1 MWQNSNLILVT
12 YRRIP
17 NLRPN
22 SCWAESF
29 RRWPRSSRRGFSLVE
44 LMTVMII
51 LAMLSGLAIVAYNGF
66 ADNARE
72 STVRTEM
79 ATLIQALSAFQ
90 LVNGRYPTNDE
101 GLAILKKPAKNF
113 PQGYLSKIPKDP
125 WGTPF
130 VYVSPGSKGPFEI
143 ISLGEDKKEGGEK
156 AKADISSNSI
166 EYE

>member
-1 MWQNSNLILVT
+1 MWQNFDAIQVI

-17 NLRPN
+17 NV
-22 SCWAESF
+22 
-29 RRWPRSSRRGFSLVE
+29 RRTTYLLECARRRPRSRRRGFSLVE

-79 ATLIQALSAFQ
+79 ATLVQALSAFQ

-130 VYVSPGSKGPFEI
+130 VYISPGSKGPFEI